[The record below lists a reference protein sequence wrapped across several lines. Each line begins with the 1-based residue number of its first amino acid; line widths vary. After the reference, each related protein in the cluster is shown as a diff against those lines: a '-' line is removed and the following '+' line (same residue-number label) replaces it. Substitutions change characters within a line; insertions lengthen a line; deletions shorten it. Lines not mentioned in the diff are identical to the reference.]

1 MILDGCVFKIILW
14 QDEIMFVYARIT
26 LSKCFTSKLSK
37 LTDSTL
43 MVTIEKIFLILKCE
57 KINEF

>member
-14 QDEIMFVYARIT
+14 QDEIMFVYARMT

-37 LTDSTL
+37 LTDS
-43 MVTIEKIFLILKCE
+43 
-57 KINEF
+57 EFETHTYEHNTEGYDRKKYF